1 MSKPIA
7 GYDRPAGDPYA
18 SRSTV
23 MAPHGMVAT
32 SQPLATEVGLHVLR
46 SGGNAID
53 AAVAANAALGV
64 VEPDSCGIGGD
75 LFAIVWH
82 GHTRKLH
89 GLNASGRSPGG
100 LSLDEFVRR
109 GLDAI
114 PSSGPLSWSVPG
126 CVDGWHQLLR
136 RFGTR
141 PLGELLE
148 PAIEYA
154 LRGFPVSEIIS
165 AQWVGAERGLKQ
177 RPGSAKV
184 YLLDGRAPRPGE
196 VFRNP
201 ALARSYRALAEEGA
215 EAFYRGSLAR
225 RLVAYSRKVGGFFS
239 LADFAQ
245 HRSDWVE
252 PVSVTYRGPSAGSGS
267 RAWQA
272 LGKTRAES
280 RGGREVWE
288 LPPNCQGIAVL
299 QMLNILE
306 GFDLA
311 ALGHNTAPYLH
322 LLIEAKKIAFEDRAR
337 HYADPS
343 VRRPADWRIAKAP
356 IAELLSKSRA
366 EKQRALIDPGRAL
379 RLPFRGAPALP
390 GADETVYLCAVDS
403 QRNAV
408 SLIQSNYAGFGSFE
422 VPPDLG
428 FCIQNR
434 GCSFALDPNH
444 ANVFAP
450 RKRPF
455 HTIIPGF
462 VTERGKPL
470 LAFGVMG
477 GDMQPQGHA
486 QVLCNIFDFGMSV
499 QEAGDA
505 ARFRHTGSSDPTG
518 AAGRG
523 AGTVLLES
531 RIPANVRAGLRKLG
545 HRVAVAAGAF
555 GGYQA
560 ILIDAAT
567 GMLHGGTDPRKDGCA
582 AGY

>member
-1 MSKPIA
+1 MSKSTA

-23 MAPHGMVAT
+23 MAPHGMVAA
-32 SQPLATEVGLHVLR
+32 SQPLAAEAGLHVLR
-46 SGGNAID
+46 SGGNAVD
-53 AAVAANAALGV
+53 AAVAANAVLGV
-64 VEPDSCGIGGD
+64 VEPQSCGIGGD

-82 GHTRKLH
+82 ARSRKLY
-89 GLNASGRSPGG
+89 GLNASGHSPGD
-100 LSLDEFVRR
+100 LSLDEFSRR

-114 PSSGPLSWSVPG
+114 PSNGPLSWSVPG

-141 PLGELLE
+141 PLAELLE
-148 PAIEYA
+148 LAIDYA
-154 LRGFPVSEIIS
+154 RRGFPVSEIIC
-165 AQWVGAERGLKQ
+165 AEWAGAEHILKQ

-184 YLLDGRAPRPGE
+184 YLPDGRAPGPGE
-196 VFRNP
+196 IFRNP
-201 ALARSYRALAEEGA
+201 ALARTYRALAEEGA
-215 EAFYRGSLAR
+215 EAFYAGSLAR

-239 LADFAQ
+239 LADFAER
-245 HRSDWVE
+245 RSEWVE
-252 PVSVTYRGPSAGSGS
+252 PVGVSYRA
-267 RAWQA
+267 RQ
-272 LGKTRAES
+272 
-280 RGGREVWE
+280 VWE

-299 QMLNILE
+299 QMLNILQ
-306 GFDLA
+306 GFELA

-322 LLIEAKKIAFEDRAR
+322 LLIEAKKIVFEDRAR
-337 HYADPS
+337 YYADPDFA
-343 VRRPADWRIAKAP
+343 RAP
-356 IAELLSKSRA
+356 IDELPSKRRA
-366 EKQRALIDPGRAL
+366 EKQRALIDPRRAL
-379 RLPFRGAPALP
+379 RLPLSGAPAIP
-390 GADETVYLCAVDS
+390 GADETVYLCAVDKW
-403 QRNAV
+403 RNAV

-434 GCSFALDPNH
+434 GCSFALDPGH

-462 VTERGKPL
+462 VTEKGRPL

-477 GDMQPQGHA
+477 GDMQPQGHV
-486 QVLCNIFDFGMSV
+486 QILCNLFDFGMSV

-505 ARFRHTGSSDPTG
+505 ARFRHIGSSDPTG
-518 AAGRG
+518 GAGSG

-531 RIPANVRAGLRKLG
+531 RIPADVRAGLRRLG
-545 HRVAVAAGAF
+545 HRIDRAGGGF

-560 ILIDAAT
+560 ILIDPAT
-567 GMLHGGTDPRKDGCA
+567 GMLHGATDPRKDGCA